1 MGCLAQH
8 KQVEI
13 HDPNTTIKTIQ
24 LDMIRFYYSHHQ
36 SQTLPLLFYNTMNSR
51 VAAKVIVTYPLKQ
64 KQPIHLSHYKS
75 LSNI

>member
-1 MGCLAQH
+1 MGYLAQH

-13 HDPNTTIKTIQ
+13 QDPNKTVKTIQ
-24 LDMIRFYYSHHQ
+24 LDMIRLYYSHHQ
-36 SQTLPLLFYNTMNSR
+36 SETLPLHFCNAMNNH

-64 KQPIHLSHYKS
+64 KQPIHRSHYKS